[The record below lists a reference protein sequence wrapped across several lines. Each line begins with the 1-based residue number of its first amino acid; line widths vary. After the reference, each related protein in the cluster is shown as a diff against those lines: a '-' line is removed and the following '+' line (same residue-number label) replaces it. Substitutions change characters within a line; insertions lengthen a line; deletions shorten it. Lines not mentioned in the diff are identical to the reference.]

1 MNLAEE
7 QGSARSG
14 AAHHP
19 HAWPGSVTYLAA
31 EPLDGFGRP
40 DTPDPDVPDRG
51 PRTDRTGALPA
62 DHTQAILEAT
72 KEIASILKTS
82 DCPFALVGSVAVY
95 AHGIPVPLQ
104 HDTDFA
110 VRREDAETVTR
121 LLQRRGVRIVEP
133 PEDWLVKARTGGEEI
148 DLIFALAG
156 RPVTTELLARAWTL
170 PVDSVHMP
178 VIDPTDLMA
187 VRLSAFSEHH
197 CDFGPLLPVARGLR
211 ERVDWAR
218 VRAETS
224 DNPMA
229 IAFLY
234 LLELFGVI
242 DRADG
247 TGGGHRPSRA
257 ERREQHE
264 RQGGGRRGATGDER

>member
-19 HAWPGSVTYLAA
+19 HARPGRFTYLTPG
-31 EPLDGFGRP
+31 PLDGAGMP
-40 DTPDPDVPDRG
+40 GTPDVADLD
-51 PRTDRTGALPA
+51 PRTGQRPGVALPA

-72 KEIASILKTS
+72 KEIAAILKTS
-82 DCPFALVGSVAVY
+82 GCPFALVGSVAVY
-95 AHGIPVPLQ
+95 AHGIPVRLQ

-156 RPVTTELLARAWTL
+156 RPVTTELLARACTL

-197 CDFGPLLPVARGLR
+197 CDFGALLPVARGLR

-247 TGGGHRPSRA
+247 TDGTHGAGGTR
-257 ERREQHE
+257 
-264 RQGGGRRGATGDER
+264 RQGNGRRGATGDER